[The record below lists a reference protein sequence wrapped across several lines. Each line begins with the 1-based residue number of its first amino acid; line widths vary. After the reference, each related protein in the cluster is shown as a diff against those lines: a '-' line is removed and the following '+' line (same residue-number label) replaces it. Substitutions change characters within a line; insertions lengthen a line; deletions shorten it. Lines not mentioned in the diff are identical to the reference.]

1 MDLNG
6 DRLQF
11 SSLYTMRFAGS
22 FGFMAVLTLLPNYI
36 EVLGAE
42 GLTIGVF
49 VTALELA
56 RTVGIV
62 PIAWAGDRYSKRT
75 ILLAG
80 LATSVLAYVA
90 FAAIASIEGFLG
102 ARLLQGLGMTGVG
115 LLGLAV
121 VGDLAPAD
129 GRGSYIGKYNA
140 FRMAAGI
147 LAPLSAG
154 ALYAWIG
161 FSGVFVLVAGLLA
174 VASVGVFLFVQED
187 EASIEG
193 FAFTDLAVNRRILT
207 MVTFRA
213 QYAVAVTLVRKWVP
227 IFVGLSAA
235 RGGLGF
241 ASLAVGAVLS
251 AEKCTNMLVQPVTG
265 RLSDRWG
272 RGPFV
277 ALGGTAYGLVALSFP
292 FISGADG
299 LFAVQLPVV
308 GTVTGAVVAAIGLNG
323 LLGIADG
330 FREPASMALF
340 ADEGKG
346 EGIASSFGI
355 RSLVWKPGSVL
366 APLAGGWLMGAAGIA
381 WVFFLGGVAALSG
394 VGTFLVVLL
403 VQHGRGALHE
413 W

>member
-1 MDLNG
+1 MDLSR

-22 FGFMAVLTLLPNYI
+22 FGFMAVMTLLPDYI
-36 EVLGAE
+36 EALGAT
-42 GLTIGVF
+42 GITIGVF
-49 VTALELA
+49 VTVLELA

-75 ILLAG
+75 ILLVG
-80 LATSVLAYVA
+80 LVTSVLAYVA
-90 FAAIASIEGFLG
+90 FALISTIEGFLG

-121 VGDLAPAD
+121 IGDLAPAD
-129 GRGSYIGKYNA
+129 GRATYIGKFNA
-140 FRMAAGI
+140 YRMAAGI
-147 LAPLSAG
+147 VAPLSAG
-154 ALYAWIG
+154 ALYAWVG
-161 FSGVFVLVAGLLA
+161 FSGVFVVVAALLA
-174 VASVGVFLFVQED
+174 VATVGVWLFVQKD
-187 EASIEG
+187 EESIEG

-227 IFVGLSAA
+227 IFVGVGATQ
-235 RGGLGF
+235 GGLAYG
-241 ASLAVGAVLS
+241 SVVVGAVLS
-251 AEKCTNMLVQPVTG
+251 AEKFTNMLTQPFTG
-265 RLSDRWG
+265 QLSDRFG
-272 RGPFV
+272 RTPFIV
-277 ALGGTAYGLVALSFP
+277 LGGGAYGLIALSFP
-292 FISGADG
+292 FISGAEG
-299 LFAVQLPVV
+299 VFSIQAPVV
-308 GTVTGAVVAAIGLNG
+308 GAITGAVLAAIGLNG

-366 APLAGGWLMGAAGIA
+366 APLAGGWLMGAFGIE
-381 WVFFLGGVAALSG
+381 WVFFLGGAAALSG
-394 VGTFLVVLL
+394 VGLFLGILL
-403 VQHGRGALHE
+403 VQHGRGALRE